1 MILIK
6 NLEIDINATDSAIEN
21 LICRTL
27 NVSPDDIDDVKL
39 HKLSIDARHKNKIKK
54 IASFYVKCKCELK
67 RLPKNCENADVTEY
81 KIKVVNDKVTEPVI
95 VVGSGPCG
103 LFCAYA
109 LNKARIPVT
118 LIERGSE
125 INKRVDKVNTFYKTR
140 VLDES
145 TNIQFGEGGAGTF
158 SDGKLT
164 TGIKSEKCAFIKKV
178 FYDYGAPEDVLY
190 ASMAH
195 IGTDYLRKI
204 VYNMRMSMSDMTTVL
219 FDTVVK
225 DVITDNGAVKG
236 VVVNNAD
243 GERVINASNVVFCI
257 GHSAR
262 DTYSMLMERGVAM
275 RPKPF
280 SIGVRVEHGKQS
292 VDYAQYGNIGLSEAT
307 YKLATHLKN
316 GRGVYT
322 FCMCPGGEIVA
333 AASEKGGVVVN
344 GMSNFAR
351 DGVNSNSAVLV
362 SVMPEDFGNDIKNG
376 IEFQRKYERM
386 AFSLA
391 GGDYSAPAQ
400 LVGDFLKN
408 IKSTNFGNVKPTY
421 PLGVTL
427 CNLTE
432 CLPEFAVES
441 IRAAIPEFANKVKGF
456 ADYDGIFTGVETR
469 SSSPVQI
476 IRNDLSES
484 SISGLYC
491 AGEGAGYAG
500 GIMSA
505 AVDGI
510 NVAERIIEKINGLN
524 KSNIKIN

>member
-125 INKRVDKVNTFYKTR
+125 INKRIDKVNTFYKTR

-190 ASMAH
+190 ASMAQRFWRYH
-195 IGTDYLRKI
+195 
-204 VYNMRMSMSDMTTVL
+204 
-219 FDTVVK
+219 
-225 DVITDNGAVKG
+225 
-236 VVVNNAD
+236 
-243 GERVINASNVVFCI
+243 
-257 GHSAR
+257 
-262 DTYSMLMERGVAM
+262 
-275 RPKPF
+275 RP
-280 SIGVRVEHGKQS
+280 R
-292 VDYAQYGNIGLSEAT
+292 
-307 YKLATHLKN
+307 
-316 GRGVYT
+316 
-322 FCMCPGGEIVA
+322 
-333 AASEKGGVVVN
+333 
-344 GMSNFAR
+344 
-351 DGVNSNSAVLV
+351 
-362 SVMPEDFGNDIKNG
+362 
-376 IEFQRKYERM
+376 
-386 AFSLA
+386 
-391 GGDYSAPAQ
+391 
-400 LVGDFLKN
+400 
-408 IKSTNFGNVKPTY
+408 
-421 PLGVTL
+421 
-427 CNLTE
+427 
-432 CLPEFAVES
+432 
-441 IRAAIPEFANKVKGF
+441 
-456 ADYDGIFTGVETR
+456 
-469 SSSPVQI
+469 
-476 IRNDLSES
+476 
-484 SISGLYC
+484 
-491 AGEGAGYAG
+491 
-500 GIMSA
+500 
-505 AVDGI
+505 
-510 NVAERIIEKINGLN
+510 
-524 KSNIKIN
+524 